1 MSIHLFQLRERTPLS
16 AVTWESKLRE
26 ADDEHEVIAIV
37 REFVARFDPQ
47 EIDALP
53 AVCRPGKFFVADDV
67 AAFALSLAQHHC
79 GDTAGAEELVHKLSA
94 FFSEASNR
102 LTQILRNDN
111 SSEGDTRQ
119 SA

>member
-1 MSIHLFQLRERTPLS
+1 MSIHLFQLRGRTPLS

-37 REFVARFDPQ
+37 REFIARFDPH

-67 AAFALSLAQHHC
+67 TAFAVSLAQHHC
-79 GDTAGAEELVHKLSA
+79 GDAVGSAELVHKLSA
-94 FFSEASNR
+94 FFAEASNR
-102 LTQILRNDN
+102 LTQLLRSDN
-111 SSEGDTRQ
+111 AFEGDERQ